1 LAERG
6 IEVISPTYTLSGT
19 APYPAAY
26 NDISAA
32 IEQAYSPN
40 IPLFV
45 AGRSSGGH
53 LALLCSYTHP
63 DLVKGVI
70 GIYPP
75 VDMVWSYENP
85 SNPAVLDSQEAIIQF
100 LTTTPGESPEKYED
114 ASPID
119 RVHSEGPPTLLIHG
133 RADCLVFHKQSEM
146 LSQRLDQLGVRR
158 YLLTLPWMEHGGDVI
173 LGGPSGRLTAW
184 AIEGFVDS
192 LK

>member
-1 LAERG
+1 
-6 IEVISPTYTLSGT
+6 
-19 APYPAAY
+19 
-26 NDISAA
+26 
-32 IEQAYSPN
+32 
-40 IPLFV
+40 
-45 AGRSSGGH
+45 
-53 LALLCSYTHP
+53 
-63 DLVKGVI
+63 
-70 GIYPP
+70 
-75 VDMVWSYENP
+75 MVWSYENP

-100 LTTTPGESPEKYED
+100 LTTTPGESPEKYEN

-146 LSQRLDQLGVRR
+146 LSQRLDQLAVRR